1 MVNSVVSCRAIRKE
15 MGIQGALT
23 PQQLKKKWDNLK
35 DKYRNPP
42 VGMETQTNSWR
53 WFHLMDEAMSGAR
66 PSLLSEDAAAIALL
80 LPKTEGGS
88 PGPGPGSRALGGV
101 GTLSGIEA
109 ESRTGSPVQFS
120 AIPDRVHVSPPA
132 RNESQTA
139 LLYAAH
145 VPDEAR
151 LEALQREWRA
161 LEAEQAEFDGELIAL
176 ERDRE
181 LLSRDT
187 AALERDRVL
196 LERDREV
203 LDRDR
208 VVLDRDRAFLDRDRA
223 FLDRDRVFLERARE
237 DLERE
242 RALLRKEREG
252 PAGRTTEKE
261 RKKRG

>member
-35 DKYRNPP
+35 DKYRALKNPP

-66 PSLLSEDAAAIALL
+66 PSLL
-80 LPKTEGGS
+80 
-88 PGPGPGSRALGGV
+88 R
-101 GTLSGIEA
+101 
-109 ESRTGSPVQFS
+109 
-120 AIPDRVHVSPPA
+120 DRVHVSPPA

-145 VPDEAR
+145 VPDEAPPPPSCSAREDGAACRR

-223 FLDRDRVFLERARE
+223 FLDRDREVVLQTRFYQRLMDLDPDQLEGRQRLV
-237 DLERE
+237 DLD
-242 RALLRKEREG
+242 
-252 PAGRTTEKE
+252 PDQFS
-261 RKKRG
+261 